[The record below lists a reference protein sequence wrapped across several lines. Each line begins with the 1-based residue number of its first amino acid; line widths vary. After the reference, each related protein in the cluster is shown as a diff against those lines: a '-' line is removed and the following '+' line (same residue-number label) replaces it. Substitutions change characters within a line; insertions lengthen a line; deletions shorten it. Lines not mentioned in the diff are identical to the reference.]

1 MYTPFVYDLRTRVR
15 FPPPPPTFAKA
26 SVGRPLG
33 VSAEALCFCE
43 GCPPTKSTVASA
55 KVEAAGACE
64 GDWRRGAFTFGGKAI
79 RRVSR
84 SLVFLR
90 RLPSDEVHRSFSEG
104 GSRRSLRRRLAK
116 GGFHLRWAGLLACR
130 PEPCVFAKV
139 ALRRSPP

>member
-1 MYTPFVYDLRTRVR
+1 MFGGIYGGICKNTLRKCLSTTARCTISYMDAT
-15 FPPPPPTFAKA
+15 PTFAKA

-43 GCPPTKSTVASA
+43 DCPPTKSTVASA

-64 GDWRRGAFTFGGKAI
+64 GDWRRGAFTFGWQAI

-104 GSRRSLRRRLAK
+104 GSRLRLRRRLAK
-116 GGFHLRWAGLLACR
+116 GGFHLHCAFNPRG
-130 PEPCVFAKV
+130 K
-139 ALRRSPP
+139 